1 MARQKRDLQPGVVT
15 HLISRFVNGEYRL
28 ETADERE
35 EYLARVEN
43 AVRRTDWRLLA
54 YALMSTH
61 VHWAVIPGRVE
72 LDRMFRSLHCG
83 FATWL
88 NLRQGRGGPLFRER
102 PRTIQVPVQ
111 HAFRLIRYLHNN
123 PCRAGVAKE
132 PAASTWTSHRMYIG
146 AQPAPS
152 WLDIELGYRL
162 AGLHDNRR
170 REAMFDAAVRAES
183 GDPRDPVLSG
193 DDLRAARR
201 EVRKQ
206 ASPVAEV
213 GTATLSGDA
222 DARRS
227 SYTFHVPHGA
237 VIRRRWSGDVTALV
251 SLACSVL
258 QVSVHDVRNGS
269 KRRPVTFARR
279 VILHAGREYLSMS
292 LTELAGSVGVSVA
305 AGSRLSAQAQND
317 PAIDE
322 LARRLSAALCGRAAA

>member
-28 ETADERE
+28 ETEDERAD
-35 EYLARVEN
+35 YLARVEF
-43 AVRRTDWRLLA
+43 AVRRTDWHLLA
-54 YALMSTH
+54 FALMSTH
-61 VHWAVIPGRVE
+61 VHWAVIPGRAE
-72 LDRMFRSLHCG
+72 LDRMFRSLHGG

-102 PRTIQVPVQ
+102 PRTIQVPV
-111 HAFRLIRYLHNN
+111 HDAFRLIRYVHNN

-132 PAASTWTSHRMYIG
+132 PEATTWTSHRMYVG
-146 AQPAPS
+146 ASPALR

-162 AGLHDNRR
+162 AGLHENRR

-222 DARRS
+222 GGRGS
-227 SYTFHVPHGA
+227 SYTFHVPQGA
-237 VIRRRWSGDVTALV
+237 VIRRRWCGDVTALV

-258 QVSVHDVRNGS
+258 RVSTHDVRNGS
-269 KRRPVTFARR
+269 RRRPVTFARR
-279 VILHAGREYLSMS
+279 VVLHAGREYLCMS
-292 LTELAGSVGVSVA
+292 LTELSGAVGVSLA
-305 AGSRLSAQAQND
+305 AGSRLSAQAQSD
-317 PAIDE
+317 PAVDE
-322 LARRLSAALCGRAAA
+322 LARRVSAALCGRATA